1 MKIALVD
8 TSGLQR
14 NLSINKDLNGGYG
27 TNDNFGNSIFAKLI
41 TFIRSNSTNIPLLTF
56 VYIYTILKNK
66 GYIVDFYYNKI
77 PKTYY
82 DIFIIYGSIVDYKI
96 ENQIAGKLKQEFQNS
111 KVGFIGTFP
120 SQMPN
125 LFSNGEYI
133 IDGEA
138 DAYFLYQFKNIDQLD
153 GIVKVN
159 TWMNMNDLPSPDYQI
174 FPYKSYKYKPI
185 LNKSPVLTIQAS
197 RGCPY
202 SCGYYCT
209 YPTSQGQKVRYRKPD
224 LIIDDI
230 IMMKNLFSMKS
241 LLFRDP
247 IFGIDPNYPLLLSEK
262 LIQNNI
268 LINWGIE
275 TRIDLLNKENVKLMK
290 DAGLVSINVGIET
303 NDDLIAKNNKRKLT
317 KESHQQEIINFCQKI
332 GIKIVGFFMIGLD
345 GDTVDS
351 VNTMIE
357 YAIKQNIFMARFS
370 VSTPYPGTQYYD
382 FLDNEGLLLHKNFE
396 KYNQFSLVSKQESL
410 TSAQVNTLMLD
421 AYRKYYMR
429 LQKIFSIF
437 MDSY

>member
-1 MKIALVD
+1 M
-8 TSGLQR
+8 
-14 NLSINKDLNGGYG
+14 
-27 TNDNFGNSIFAKLI
+27 
-41 TFIRSNSTNIPLLTF
+41 
-56 VYIYTILKNK
+56 
-66 GYIVDFYYNKI
+66 
-77 PKTYY
+77 
-82 DIFIIYGSIVDYKI
+82 
-96 ENQIAGKLKQEFQNS
+96 
-111 KVGFIGTFP
+111 
-120 SQMPN
+120 
-125 LFSNGEYI
+125 
-133 IDGEA
+133 
-138 DAYFLYQFKNIDQLD
+138 
-153 GIVKVN
+153 
-159 TWMNMNDLPSPDYQI
+159 
-174 FPYKSYKYKPI
+174 
-185 LNKSPVLTIQAS
+185 
-197 RGCPY
+197 
-202 SCGYYCT
+202 
-209 YPTSQGQKVRYRKPD
+209 
-224 LIIDDI
+224 
-230 IMMKNLFSMKS
+230 
-241 LLFRDP
+241 
-247 IFGIDPNYPLLLSEK
+247 LSEK

-303 NDDLIAKNNKRKLT
+303 NDDLIANNNKRKLT

-345 GDTVDS
+345 GDTVNS

-370 VSTPYPGTQYYD
+370 VATPYPGTQYYD

-429 LQKIFSIF
+429 PQKIFSII